1 MAEIQDTQDNRK
13 LRLEMS
19 VWKALY
25 GLLCCLVFILWADR
39 MPKRAQERE
48 QWGQICKLIK
58 TAVWK

>member
-1 MAEIQDTQDNRK
+1 
-13 LRLEMS
+13 MS

-39 MPKRAQERE
+39 MPKRAQEGE
-48 QWGQICKLIK
+48 QWGHIYKLIK